1 MAKKKK
7 DRKVELDTELDFNDL
22 DDISMDDMNF
32 GDLEDIEDDRKPSKF
47 GVAQELSKEA
57 GKGFLDGLVKQTAK
71 KSLPEEYTDNYYELM
86 DYADLAK
93 NTFDE
98 NKSKVNKS
106 VYKLGKE
113 VKKVLPFQLKMLD
126 SFLERYETSNE
137 QARQES
143 EEALRES
150 SIQSN
155 LSSIFDKQLEI
166 QKALEAKHD
175 AEKQVE
181 DKQRIAT
188 NKLNFDIL
196 TSIDANISNQ
206 TAFTLQIS
214 KEYYKKS
221 LELQFKT
228 YFIQADMLKTMRDHY
243 KGFSIQFDNIVKNTA
258 LPEFVKL
265 NDTERIREIVR
276 TQAIQGTFKN
286 VISNSKYVENV
297 KKKLKGLVDSKVSAI
312 TDKIDGVTDQL
323 SMVNSAGEMGGS
335 SNGVIGSILSGILG
349 TTLGEKLGDKISPKL
364 KDKFKDNKAL
374 NAGANYTHMLGN
386 SPSTLFDLLKTK
398 ANKKKD
404 EYSDEGNPLR
414 FMASKMYGGLSELLG
429 VTDPGKQK
437 FEVKVASLLNHGK
450 PAIFDN
456 KTHRSITEVIPMY
469 LAKILKQNTDLTS
482 MYKTSNKDKLRG
494 HSDSDELA
502 YDYEGRKLVTHSQ
515 LKSNVENSILASSA
529 SKSKLANISNTMLS
543 NTSSELSKNKTE
555 NAAKIKLINS
565 KKSKKLLDDYFS
577 KVSKDDSIEFDYKTI
592 IEDASDE
599 SKAHPKLKDLLTK
612 NPELKE
618 LLNILKDNKPK
629 EQTPQLDEHIK
640 DVKRKY
646 PISAVKEL
654 LKGASKLA
662 NSRVNNLIKDKQAEI
677 LAKAF
682 SQFITDVGR
691 DISISTIIS
700 GECFKFIPSSEY
712 KDLKDNLILLV
723 SEVKSINNMNDIVRE
738 SSLSVLLGTVN
749 RTLKDNFELDPDVFQ
764 LLYEYSPIL
773 GDKGKLTLD
782 NLVERKI
789 TKSSQDDFISLSE
802 IKETVRAARPEV
814 DESRTE
820 IIESEI
826 EAKLKRF
833 KDDVLGD
840 IKANRGNPIQLTRSM
855 LKHIKTTTT
864 ATSNLAKKK
873 YEEASKRMEDFGT
886 FLSNLTEEKVNESID
901 KLIDKLASSI
911 AGIDEMI
918 KTESVNR
925 DQELKTLNEAKS
937 AITDIVNDA
946 TTLRDIER
954 TIAKTSKY
962 YDTTI
967 KTLEKLKSTLISKHS
982 SIVRLRADA
991 STNSKD
997 LIMRIKTELQDVL
1010 SKVRELTAEAR
1021 RNEEEAIPA

>member
-1 MAKKKK
+1 MARKKK
-7 DRKVELDTELDFNDL
+7 DRKVELDGELDFKDL
-22 DDISMDDMNF
+22 DDITGDDMDF
-32 GDLEDIEDDRKPSKF
+32 GDLEDIEDNRKPSMF

-57 GKGFLDGLVKQTAK
+57 GRGFLDELVKQTAK
-71 KSLPEEYTDNYYELM
+71 KSIPQEYTDNYYELM

-106 VYKLGKE
+106 IYKLGKE

-126 SFLERYETSNE
+126 SFLERYETNNE

-143 EEALRES
+143 EEALREN

-155 LSSIFDKQLEI
+155 ISSIFDKQLEI

-175 AEKQVE
+175 AERQVE
-181 DKQRIAT
+181 SKERITT
-188 NKLNFDIL
+188 NKLNLDIL
-196 TSIDANISNQ
+196 TSIDTNISNH

-214 KEYYKKS
+214 KEYYRKS

-243 KGFSIQFDNIVKNTA
+243 KGFSIQFDSIVKNTS

-265 NDTERIREIVR
+265 NNTERIQEVVR
-276 TQAIQGTFKN
+276 TQAVQGTFKN

-297 KKKLKGLVDSKVSAI
+297 KKKLKGLVNSKVSAI
-312 TDKIDGVTDQL
+312 TDNIDGVTDQL

-335 SNGVIGSILSGILG
+335 SITVIGNILSGMLG

-364 KDKFKDNKAL
+364 KDKLKDNKAL
-374 NAGANYTHMLGN
+374 NTGANYMGMLGN

-404 EYSDEGNPLR
+404 EYSDEGSPLR

-429 VTDPGKQK
+429 VTDPGKQE
-437 FEVKVASLLNHGK
+437 FEVKGASLLNHGK

-456 KTHRSITEVIPMY
+456 NTHRSITEVIPMY
-469 LAKILKQNTDLTS
+469 LAKILKQNTDLTN
-482 MYKTSNKDKLRG
+482 MYKTSNKNKLKG

-502 YDYEGRKLVTHSQ
+502 YDYTGRKLVTHSQ
-515 LKSNVENSILASSA
+515 LKSNVENSILASA
-529 SKSKLANISNTMLS
+529 TSKSRLGSISNTLLS
-543 NTSSELSKNKTE
+543 DTSYELSKNKSE
-555 NAAKIKLINS
+555 NAAKIKFINS
-565 KKSKKLLDDYFS
+565 KKSKKLLDDYLS
-577 KVSKDDSIEFDYKTI
+577 KVSKDNSIEFDYKTV
-592 IEDASDE
+592 IEDATDE
-599 SKAHPKLKDLLTK
+599 SKAHPELKDLLNQ

-618 LLNILKDNKPK
+618 LLDVLKENKPQK
-629 EQTPQLDEHIK
+629 QTLHLDDRMK

-646 PISAVKEL
+646 PISAIKEL
-654 LKGASKLA
+654 FKGASKLA

-700 GECFKFIPSSEY
+700 GECFKYIPSSDY
-712 KDLKDNLILLV
+712 KDLKDNLVLLV
-723 SEVKSINNMNDIVRE
+723 SEVKSISNMKDIVRE

-749 RTLKDNFELDPDVFQ
+749 RTLKDNFELDPSVFQ
-764 LLYEYSPIL
+764 TLYEYSPIL
-773 GDKGKLTLD
+773 GDKGNLTPD
-782 NLVERKI
+782 NLIERKL
-789 TKSSQDDFISLSE
+789 TKSSQDDFISLTE

-826 EAKLKRF
+826 ESKLKRF
-833 KDDVLGD
+833 KDDVLSD
-840 IKANRGNPIQLTRSM
+840 IQANRGNPLQLTRSM
-855 LKHIKTTTT
+855 LKHIKTATT

-873 YEEASKRMEDFGT
+873 YEEASKRMEDFGN
-886 FLSNLTEEKVNESID
+886 FLNNLTEEKVNESID
-901 KLIDKLASSI
+901 KLIDKIASSI

-918 KTESVNR
+918 KTESANR

-954 TIAKTSKY
+954 EITRTSKY
-962 YDTTI
+962 YDITI

-982 SIVRLRADA
+982 SIVRLRTGTSA
-991 STNSKD
+991 NPKD

-1021 RNEEEAIPA
+1021 RNEEEAAPT